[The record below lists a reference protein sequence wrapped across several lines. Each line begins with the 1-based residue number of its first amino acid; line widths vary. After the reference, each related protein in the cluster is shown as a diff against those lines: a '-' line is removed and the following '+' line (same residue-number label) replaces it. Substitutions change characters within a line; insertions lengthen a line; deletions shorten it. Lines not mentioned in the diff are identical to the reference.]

1 MFAEHMPPD
10 ILEQLSNSEISK
22 YLQAHSQS
30 IEYTDFLFEK
40 DVTEAIGF
48 TDGNDPAQ
56 DSLSCGMLGILTTM
70 NFIQRFEN
78 IQKDAFSKSQDP
90 FSLLSTSDPEAL
102 NQNIAIQNILLL
114 S

>member
-1 MFAEHMPPD
+1 MFAEHMPPY

-70 NFIQRFEN
+70 NFIHRF
-78 IQKDAFSKSQDP
+78 
-90 FSLLSTSDPEAL
+90 
-102 NQNIAIQNILLL
+102 
-114 S
+114 